1 MNIQN
6 KIKQKSIFL
15 ILSYFFFI
23 SLWFFFSNGSP
34 FLALYENGFDK
45 FLNFIIQSET
55 KGRVDQ
61 LINALDKDFFKIMVA
76 FLFYNNVFIVNKFKK
91 NYFLK

>member
-6 KIKQKSIFL
+6 KNKNKKSIVL
-15 ILSYFFFI
+15 ILSYFLFDLFVVFF
-23 SLWFFFSNGSP
+23 LNGSP
-34 FLALYENGFDK
+34 FLTLYENGFDK

-76 FLFYNNVFIVNKFKK
+76 FLF
-91 NYFLK
+91 L